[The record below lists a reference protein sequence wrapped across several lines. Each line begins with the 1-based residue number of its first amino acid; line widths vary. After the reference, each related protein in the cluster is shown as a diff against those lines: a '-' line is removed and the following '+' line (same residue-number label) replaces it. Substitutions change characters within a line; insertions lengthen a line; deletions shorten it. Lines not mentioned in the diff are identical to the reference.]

1 MQLATE
7 ADFAG
12 GLRNREF
19 VLHYQPKCSL
29 VTNEIV
35 GAEAL
40 ARWRLPDGTLLP
52 PSDFIPLAERT
63 GAIKDLTL
71 QLLARL
77 VHDLDVAG
85 LDENLI
91 VSLNVTAQDFEGDML
106 TNALLDAIASGALRP
121 GSLELEI
128 TETQALSGGT
138 RIREQ
143 LRILTD
149 AGIGLAMDDY
159 GIGYSSIDTLSQW
172 PFTTIK
178 LDQGMIGRML
188 ASSKDATIVR
198 SSIRLGHEL
207 GVNVVAEGV
216 ETLAQQDFLA
226 EAGCRLVQGY
236 LVSSPLPP
244 DEFQLFRHHNRRDH
258 GMSPGL
264 AHMALID
271 HVQWRRQ
278 MVRYAIRAMSLPS
291 SHPVRQLE
299 AHPILCEKSCAFGR
313 WRVDAD
319 ERTVATNAYQALA
332 APHADLHRLGKNIVD
347 GIRSGA
353 AIKDIAPMLSELKLA
368 SNELVRLLQDLEDD
382 ELSAFYGADTAFS

>member
-1 MQLATE
+1 MRSMTESDLAE
-7 ADFAG
+7 

-19 VLHYQPKCSL
+19 VLHYQPKFSL
-29 VTNEIV
+29 VANEIV

-40 ARWRLPDGTLLP
+40 ARWRRPDGTLLP
-52 PSDFIPLAERT
+52 PSAFIPLAEQT
-63 GAIKDLTL
+63 GAIKELTL
-71 QLLARL
+71 QLLDHL
-77 VHDLDVAG
+77 VHDLGSAG
-85 LDENLI
+85 LDETLM
-91 VSLNVTAQDFEGDML
+91 VSLNVTAQDFEDEMF
-106 TNALLDAIASGALRP
+106 TNALLDAIAAGALRP

-128 TETQALSGGT
+128 TETQALSGGP

-143 LRILTD
+143 LCVLTD

-159 GIGYSSIDTLSQW
+159 GIGYSSIDTLSRW

-216 ETLAQQDFLA
+216 EALAQQDFLA

-236 LVSSPLPP
+236 LVSSPLPL
-244 DEFQLFRHHNRRDH
+244 DEFQLFRHHNRRCH

-278 MVRYAIRAMSLPS
+278 MVRHAIRTASLPP
-291 SHPVRQLE
+291 SHPIRQSE
-299 AHPILCEKSCAFGR
+299 GHPILCENSCAFGR
-313 WRVDAD
+313 WYVDANHC
-319 ERTVATNAYQALA
+319 TAATDTYRALA
-332 APHADLHRLGKNIVD
+332 KPHADLHRLGKKVVHRL
-347 GIRSGA
+347 RSGA
-353 AIKDIAPMLSELKLA
+353 ALEDIDPILSELKQV
-368 SNELVRLLQDLEDD
+368 SNELVRLLEDLEDESLR
-382 ELSAFYGADTAFS
+382 ELAT

>member
-1 MQLATE
+1 
-7 ADFAG
+7 
-12 GLRNREF
+12 
-19 VLHYQPKCSL
+19 
-29 VTNEIV
+29 
-35 GAEAL
+35 
-40 ARWRLPDGTLLP
+40 LP
-52 PSDFIPLAERT
+52 PSAFIPLAERT

-77 VHDLDVAG
+77 VHDLDSAG

-91 VSLNVTAQDFEGDML
+91 VSLNVTAQDFEDDML
-106 TNALLDAIASGALRP
+106 TNALFKSIADGALRP

-128 TETQALSGGT
+128 TETQALWGGT

-143 LRILTD
+143 LRVLVD
-149 AGIGLAMDDY
+149 AGVGLAMDDY

-188 ASSKDATIVR
+188 ASSKDSTIVR

-216 ETLAQQDFLA
+216 EALAQQDFLA

-236 LVSSPLPP
+236 LVSSPLPL
-244 DEFQLFRHHNRRDH
+244 DEFQLFRHHNRRCH
-258 GMSPGL
+258 GMPPGL

-278 MVRYAIRAMSLPS
+278 MLRYAIRAVSLPP
-291 SHPVRQLE
+291 SHPVRQLGG
-299 AHPILCEKSCAFGR
+299 HPILCEHSCAFGR
-313 WRVDAD
+313 WYVDAD
-319 ERTVATNAYQALA
+319 ERTVATDTYQALA
-332 APHADLHRLGKNIVD
+332 TPHADLHRLGRNIVD
-347 GIRSGA
+347 EVSNGA
-353 AIKDIAPMLSELKLA
+353 ALEDIAPMLSELKQA
-368 SNELVRLLQDLEDD
+368 SNELVCLLEDLEDD
-382 ELSAFYGADTAFS
+382 GLHALYGTDTARS